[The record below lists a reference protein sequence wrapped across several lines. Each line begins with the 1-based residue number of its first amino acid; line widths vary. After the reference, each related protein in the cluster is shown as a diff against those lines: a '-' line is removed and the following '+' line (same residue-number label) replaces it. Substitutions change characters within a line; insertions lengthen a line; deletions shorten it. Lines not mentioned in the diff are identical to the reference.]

1 MGSAPLLEAMLPISA
16 LMRHEIA
23 SVSPDA
29 PVRRV
34 VEVMMEAGAEEVLVV
49 DGRGR
54 VVGSVG
60 DDQLVAGL
68 RASRSRSWWGRL
80 EADDGGGPEQRLS
93 GLAAADIMLRRVF
106 PLDPATSATAV
117 VGLFDEYGVNVMP
130 VVNHGILVGVVFRGD
145 LIKRLLLPY
154 AFGRP
159 ARTQGRTSAMS

>member
-1 MGSAPLLEAMLPISA
+1 MLPIGE

-23 SVSPDA
+23 VVSPDA

-34 VEVMMEAGAEEVLVV
+34 IEVMVDTGVEGVLVV

-68 RASRSRSWWGRL
+68 HASRSRSWWGQIARMTL
-80 EADDGGGPEQRLS
+80 GGRAEEHLS
-93 GLAAADIMLRRVF
+93 SLPAAEVMLRRVV
-106 PLDPATSATAV
+106 PVDPATPARSAIQ
-117 VGLFDEYGVNVMP
+117 LFDEHGVNVMP
-130 VVNHGILVGVVFRGD
+130 VFDRGILVGAVFRGD
-145 LIKRLLLPY
+145 LIKRMLLPC

-159 ARTQGRTSAMS
+159 ADR

>member
-1 MGSAPLLEAMLPISA
+1 MLPIGE

-23 SVSPDA
+23 VVSPDA

-34 VEVMMEAGAEEVLVV
+34 VEVMVDTGVEGVLVI

-54 VVGSVG
+54 VIGSVG

-68 RASRSRSWWGRL
+68 HASRSRAWWGRL
-80 EADDGGGPEQRLS
+80 VADGDEARAQERLS
-93 GLAAADIMLRRVF
+93 SQIAADVMLRRVVAVD
-106 PLDPATSATAV
+106 PATPATSAIR
-117 VGLFDEYGVNVMP
+117 LFDEHGVNVMP
-130 VVNHGILVGVVFRGD
+130 VVDQGVLVGVVFRSD

-159 ARTQGRTSAMS
+159 AET

>member
-1 MGSAPLLEAMLPISA
+1 MLPISE

-23 SVSPDA
+23 VVPPDA
-29 PVRRV
+29 PVHRV
-34 VEVMMEAGAEEVLVV
+34 VEVMVDTGVEGVLVV

-54 VVGSVG
+54 VVGLVG

-68 RASRSRSWWGRL
+68 YTSRSRSWWGRL

-93 GLAAADIMLRRVF
+93 GLAAADVMLRRVF
-106 PLDPATSATAV
+106 PLDPATSATTV

-130 VVNHGILVGVVFRGD
+130 VVDRGILVGVVFRGD
-145 LIKRLLLPY
+145 LIRRLLLPY

-159 ARTQGRTSAMS
+159 ART